1 MLEFFVKFCI
11 LLQMHQNEMKDDGYK
26 IRDQHAV
33 HFITFS
39 IVEWV
44 DVFRAA
50 GVSSERFVRGR
61 GTPALRSV
69 CLVLE

>member
-1 MLEFFVKFCI
+1 
-11 LLQMHQNEMKDDGYK
+11 MKDDGYK